1 MKDIKENGDKKNSSK
16 GGSKMLERKVTIY
29 NQSNLRKRL
38 KEFMNESNHFMES
51 EKDSSSIY
59 KLLYGMELFRNA
71 IYQCIKVNKPMLP
84 DAPLPNTEEGISEYE
99 DEYSD
104 EILKIK
110 IYELLPPVR
119 TPYNNKR
126 LERTCQLIG
135 EKYKGLFQNKEVIIR
150 VQVSVP
156 RDNWDIDNRDLR
168 YIFNGFVYGGLISDD
183 NIQFVSYMLEGIND
197 HEDYIKIFISEKK
210 NIQKVSGIE
219 PQEYFE
225 NV

>member
-1 MKDIKENGDKKNSSK
+1 MDIRRNSLR
-16 GGSKMLERKVTIY
+16 GGSEMLERKVTIY
-29 NQSNLRKRL
+29 NQANLRKRL
-38 KEFMNESNHFMES
+38 SEFMNASNQFMT
-51 EKDSSSIY
+51 DDANNHNIY
-59 KLLYGMELFRNA
+59 KLLYSMEIFRNA
-71 IYQCIKVNKPMLP
+71 IYQCIKTKRPMLP
-84 DAPLPNTEEGISEYE
+84 DNPLPNTEEGISEYE

-183 NIQFVSYMLEGIND
+183 NIKFVSYMLEGIND
-197 HEDYIKIFISEKK
+197 HQNYIKIFISEKK
-210 NIQKVSGIE
+210 NIQKVSCIE

-225 NV
+225 KRI

>member
-1 MKDIKENGDKKNSSK
+1 MQDDLNEHN
-16 GGSKMLERKVTIY
+16 IY
-29 NQSNLRKRL
+29 QVL
-38 KEFMNESNHFMES
+38 
-51 EKDSSSIY
+51 Y
-59 KLLYGMELFRNA
+59 KTELFRNS
-71 IYQCIKVNKPMLP
+71 IYKCIKLKMPMLP
-84 DAPLPNTEEGISEYE
+84 DYPLPGAEDGISEYE

-104 EILKIK
+104 EILKLK

-126 LERTCQLIG
+126 LERTCQVIG

-183 NIQFVSYMLEGIND
+183 NINFVSYMLEGIND
-197 HEDYIKIFISEKK
+197 RENYIKIFIGEKR
-210 NIQKVSGIE
+210 NIQKVSGLKPE
-219 PQEYFE
+219 EYFE
-225 NV
+225 GKCDYLQF

>member
-1 MKDIKENGDKKNSSK
+1 
-16 GGSKMLERKVTIY
+16 MLERKVTIY
-29 NQSNLRKRL
+29 NQANLRKRL
-38 KEFMNESNHFMES
+38 KEFMNASNQFMT
-51 EKDSSSIY
+51 DDANNHNIY
-59 KLLYGMELFRNA
+59 KLLYSMELFRNA
-71 IYQCIKVNKPMLP
+71 IYQCIKTKRPMLP
-84 DAPLPNTEEGISEYE
+84 DYPLPNTEEGISEYE

-168 YIFNGFVYGGLISDD
+168 YILNGFVYGGLISDD

-197 HEDYIKIFISEKK
+197 HQNYIKIFISEKK
-210 NIQKVSGIE
+210 NIQKVSGLK
-219 PQEYFE
+219 PQEYFLK
-225 NV
+225 V